1 MDVSR
6 SVSRRIICDLI
17 GLDKDPIDGIHLRI
31 NENNILDIECLI
43 VGPVDTPYE
52 GGFYMFKIQ
61 MPTTYP
67 DKPPKVTFVTTD
79 GRIRFHP
86 NLYACGKVCLSIL
99 GTWDGPSWSPVM
111 SLRSVVLS
119 LQSLLGY
126 KNPLICEPGFENENV
141 LSERNKTY
149 NMMLTFQN
157 IRYAIA
163 EMIRSPTLLRF
174 KDIIGTIYSKNETT
188 YRELLTK
195 RHVEYCET
203 HTNGETVQ
211 SIYGMNLPIDY
222 RQIRLPTMN
231 LATDAAKSEATKND
245 IVVTKNDI
253 VATNTDSVAE
263 SLDKMDIS

>member
-1 MDVSR
+1 
-6 SVSRRIICDLI
+6 
-17 GLDKDPIDGIHLRI
+17 
-31 NENNILDIECLI
+31 
-43 VGPVDTPYE
+43 
-52 GGFYMFKIQ
+52 
-61 MPTTYP
+61 
-67 DKPPKVTFVTTD
+67 
-79 GRIRFHP
+79 
-86 NLYACGKVCLSIL
+86 
-99 GTWDGPSWSPVM
+99 
-111 SLRSVVLS
+111 
-119 LQSLLGY
+119 
-126 KNPLICEPGFENENV
+126 
-141 LSERNKTY
+141 
-149 NMMLTFQN
+149 MMLTFQN

-245 IVVTKNDI
+245 IVATKNDI